1 MRKKFVRMGLQVR
14 FLETTL
20 DVELVIQNPLGE
32 EWDIVLSSKT

>member
-1 MRKKFVRMGLQVR
+1 
-14 FLETTL
+14 LETTL